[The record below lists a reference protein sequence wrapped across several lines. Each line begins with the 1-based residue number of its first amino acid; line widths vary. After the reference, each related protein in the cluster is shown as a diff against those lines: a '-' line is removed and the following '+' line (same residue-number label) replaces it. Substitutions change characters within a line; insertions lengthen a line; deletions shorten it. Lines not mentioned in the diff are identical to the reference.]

1 MRVWRVKCEM
11 FGEYVLV
18 KEFRSRQ
25 EAERYAKRQE
35 LLGAWDNVT
44 MYEYD
49 NKGEIWKNERKK
61 K

>member
-25 EAERYAKRQE
+25 EAERYAKMQE
-35 LLGAWDNVT
+35 LLGAWDNVS